1 MALIINLND
10 LKKLAG
16 TKKYEEKIDD
26 TNKIIYTGNKT
37 GVMTLYFTK
46 VNDISGFEY
55 TRDNKDLKI
64 INGEQ
69 VVTVRNYFSKSD
81 GSATDSIV
89 KYIKYV
95 DEDEKTQTKNII
107 DEGYIHTEG
116 LSFTPKKG
124 VVTGTVFSDTITT
137 NLETPGKNNKGL
149 TINAGKGNDTITGT
163 SYNDIISGGAGVNT
177 INFDF
182 VSGFGSDKV
191 QLTKGETVK
200 LNITKGANE
209 DIPVVVEADELTYTK
224 SGNHLVITNENFQN
238 QQVTIENYFKTS
250 ATVEISGEDLKTY
263 LTNGSAVLN
272 INGKGTFSGTNYGDN
287 ITGSS
292 KADTITSGKGN
303 DTITAGGKNDT
314 IKLGEG
320 AKIVNI
326 GYTDG
331 NDTITLSKTSS
342 LTLNIDDN
350 DIEHDALVYAKSSNG
365 KDLYIF
371 RENNQYT
378 LIKNY
383 FIKNSEGAFVPATEL
398 TVNGNSITAN
408 TTVYN
413 LSKDNKMTLNDE
425 TGVNAIFGNK
435 TDKIT
440 VNKGHNN
447 INILKGNDTVT
458 FGGEYTGT
466 TTVKTGGGTDTVKVS
481 GSDNLMVTRDGNNI
495 NIYTVTKVED
505 SEDQITHIAAIDNYQ
520 DITSTVS
527 VKDKNNKV
535 VETLKSGSGKIN
547 GTKGDDIIVGSTN
560 NDTITGGKGIN
571 EIYTRGGND
580 TVVIGNGGFN
590 LIDATEN
597 AEGSKVNIKTN
608 NAHFAAL
615 YKSGADLNY
624 GSNGDDFTYYD
635 FFNNE
640 QATADLYTTVGKTS
654 YHIVNETS
662 VDADYSAKE
671 DNNIVFL
678 TADEGSG
685 QVYKASEK
693 INIIH
698 AYNDAEIRY
707 NGGHDVYY
715 TNTESDNTYKA
726 TLNEKTNLEIDDIG
740 GDNDTLTLHN
750 EAENLRLFFNVDNNE
765 ETVYDDNGYLLY
777 NSDSLDYKHVK
788 NITKGDTTGSISVI
802 ESPIYQPIGNRVGK
816 IEHVNTSDYTLD
828 MDGWSEYVSGKVQ
841 EWLVANRKTSVAQV
855 LGLKETSA
863 NKKLL
868 NSLINVYKEASYD
881 DYINSVVED
890 EDFNS
895 LKNQN
900 YDDLSFVKSGN
911 DLVVYGMVPVVPEVP
926 DESAEPQTE
935 KGVLFTVED
944 YFENPTAITFFA
956 KGDKAKYTLGSE
968 DTPIIINSKENVEMD
983 SVVNTLSF
991 TTLSETSD
999 YAKTHLTIT
1008 DGQDATLIF
1017 NDKKYLDFY
1026 TKKGGEFEYKEGD
1039 PLIYKGSLDAD
1050 GAPGPDEW
1058 KKGGNNLTIGDVQVD
1073 NADGKTAN
1081 ILIKDKE
1088 GLTKTIMMGSETI
1101 DGTFESEIIVGSN
1114 SADTINAMGGDDL
1127 IYSGGGNDVLNFVKP
1142 TTGEAT
1148 GNNTAPMVVIGGR
1161 DYLPANHTVSAISV
1175 YDTAGSDTYNTTFD
1189 VGLYIE
1195 DIENTDQDTDTIN
1208 ITGNMKPM
1216 FGPAKPL
1223 TTGDMRFIFDVMNP
1237 KYLDPT
1243 VTEGKP
1249 TFYADLFMISSA
1261 GYMQM
1266 AMGLASKI
1274 GKMTSTAE
1282 VMSSLQGSFGYVWID
1297 DQYMSSQEIENITVN
1312 NTPLDVSIDRT
1323 KLVHDSTDSYIQT
1336 MYQTVA
1342 AWLTARDYGSAW
1354 SVIEKDLSEGK
1365 SDTIELFSIYSK
1377 SQSQLETMLNSLS

>member
-1 MALIINLND
+1 MAFIINLND

-46 VNDISGFEY
+46 VNDISGFKY

-64 INGEQ
+64 KNGGQ

-95 DEDEKTQTKNII
+95 DEDGKTQTKNII

-182 VSGFGSDKV
+182 TTGFGADKIK
-191 QLTKGETVK
+191 LTKGETVD
-200 LNITKGANE
+200 LNMTK
-209 DIPVVVEADELTYTK
+209 DEEGTPILVAASELNYTK

-238 QQVTIENYFKTS
+238 QQVTIENFFKTT
-250 ATVEISGEDLKTY
+250 ATVKISGEDLKTY

-292 KADTITSGKGN
+292 KADTIASGKGN

-326 GYTDG
+326 GYADG

-342 LTLNIDDN
+342 LTLYIGDN

-413 LSKDNKMTLNDE
+413 LSKDNKITLNDE

-440 VNKGHNN
+440 VNNGNNN
-447 INILKGNDTVT
+447 INLLKGNDTVT
-458 FGGEYTGT
+458 FGAEYTGT

-481 GSDNLMVTRDGNNI
+481 GSDNLMVTRDGNDI
-495 NIYTVTKVED
+495 NIYTVTEVED
-505 SEDQITHIAAIDNYQ
+505 SEAQITHIAAIDNYQ

-527 VKDKNNKV
+527 VKNKNNKV
-535 VETLKSGSGKIN
+535 IETLKSGSGKLN
-547 GTKGDDIIVGSTN
+547 GTKGDDIIIGSAN

-580 TVVIGNGGFN
+580 TVVIGNSGYN

-597 AEGSKVNIKTN
+597 ANDSKVNVKTN
-608 NAHFAAL
+608 NLHAGSFSKQDKNL
-615 YKSGADLNY
+615 SYSY
-624 GSNGDDFTYYD
+624 GVNNFTYYD
-635 FFNNE
+635 FFNDGKS
-640 QATADLYTTVGKTS
+640 TADLYTTVGKTS

-662 VDADYSAKE
+662 DDADYSAKE

-678 TADEGSG
+678 TANEGTD
-685 QVYKASEK
+685 QVYKASAK
-693 INIIH
+693 TNIVH

-715 TNTESDNTYKA
+715 TNTESDNTYIA

-740 GDNDTLTLHN
+740 GNNDTLTLNN

-802 ESPIYQPIGNRVGK
+802 ESFDQLLDNRSGK
-816 IEHVNTSDYTLD
+816 IENVNTSDYTLD

-841 EWLVANRKTSVAQV
+841 AWLVANRKTSVAQV

-900 YDDLSFVKSGN
+900 FEDLSFVKSGN

-926 DESAEPQTE
+926 DESAEPKTQ
-935 KGVLFTVED
+935 KGVLFTAEN
-944 YFENPTAITFFA
+944 YFDGEPKETTFFA
-956 KGDKAKYTLGSE
+956 KGDKAKYTLGS
-968 DTPIIINSKENVEMD
+968 DDVPIIIKSQENVAMD
-983 SVVNTLSF
+983 SVVRTIKF
-991 TTLSETSD
+991 ATDSETSD

-1017 NDKKYLDFY
+1017 DDKQYLDFY

-1039 PLIYKGSLDAD
+1039 PLIYKGSLKSD
-1050 GAPGPDEW
+1050 GTSGPDEW
-1058 KKGGNNLTIGDVQVD
+1058 KKGGNNLTVGDVQID
-1073 NADGKTAN
+1073 NVDGKTAN
-1081 ILIKDKE
+1081 ILIRDKE
-1088 GLTKTIMMGSETI
+1088 GLTKTIIVDSGNI
-1101 DGTFESEIIVGSN
+1101 DGTFENEIIVGSN

-1127 IYSGGGNDVLNFVKP
+1127 IYSGAGDDTLNFVKP
-1142 TTGEAT
+1142 TAGEAT
-1148 GNNTAPMVVIGGR
+1148 GNNTAPMVVIGGS
-1161 DYLPANHTVSAISV
+1161 DYLPANHAVSAISV

-1189 VGLYIE
+1189 VGLYVE
-1195 DIENTDQDTDTIN
+1195 DIKSDNTDVDTIN
-1208 ITGNMKPM
+1208 ISAEGMTSDNIRYM
-1216 FGPAKPL
+1216 
-1223 TTGDMRFIFDVMNP
+1223 FDVYNP
-1237 KYLDPT
+1237 KYILDPT
-1243 VTEGKP
+1243 LERP
-1249 TFYADLFMISSA
+1249 TFYEDLFIIDTQNYGRMTASLALSFISGKYKTTSA
-1261 GYMQM
+1261 
-1266 AMGLASKI
+1266 
-1274 GKMTSTAE
+1274 
-1282 VMSSLQGSFGYVWID
+1282 VMESVQGSIGYVWVD
-1297 DQYMSSQEIENITVN
+1297 DHYGTAQKIENINLNDSELITEYD
-1312 NTPLDVSIDRT
+1312 PT
-1323 KLVHDSTDSYIQT
+1323 KLTPSEGDSYAQT
-1336 MYQTVA
+1336 LYQAVSA
-1342 AWLTARDYGSAW
+1342 FLSSKGYDSAW
-1354 SVIEKDLSEGK
+1354 SVVEKDTSPMHRDSMALFTLYGK
-1365 SDTIELFSIYSK
+1365 SQADLLAGLTP
-1377 SQSQLETMLNSLS
+1377 QG